1 MLHGMFFASVLE
13 TVFQNGKMYEFM
25 ADQDRYLQQR
35 VEGIFTSKPDGE
47 DGLGLW
53 AIPEPG
59 DKSGRNSWVLAWS
72 DLMMVLFVLFCVLFI
87 YSLKHSEVVHK
98 YHGVAFARDAGYAVG
113 KKGEPLSGTEAGPP
127 AGSSMHS
134 LFSRLDK
141 EFSSFSAK
149 KVMVGFA
156 RGNQI
161 VLRLRNKYLFEPG
174 SSKLSKDL
182 PVLEKISS
190 VLKIFKN
197 EVQIRGHAYSRS
209 SGSGG
214 VWELSAQRAGSIVKY
229 FTERQNIAPERFSIL
244 ALADTNPITPGK
256 DNRAR
261 DENSRIEIR
270 ILGPTVSSRN

>member
-1 MLHGMFFASVLE
+1 MVDFM
-13 TVFQNGKMYEFM
+13 TDQN
-25 ADQDRYLQQR
+25 RYLHQKI
-35 VEGIFTSKPDGE
+35 EGIFASKAAGE

-53 AIPEPG
+53 ATPESG

-87 YSLKHSEVVHK
+87 YSLNHRDVVHK

-141 EFSSFSAK
+141 EFSSFSAE
-149 KVMVGFA
+149 KVRVGFT

-174 SSKLSKDL
+174 SSNLSKDL
-182 PVLEKISS
+182 PVLEKIST

-197 EVQIRGHAYSRS
+197 EVQVRGHAYSHP
-209 SGSGG
+209 SGSGDA
-214 VWELSAQRAGSIVKY
+214 WELSAQRAGRIARY

-256 DNRAR
+256 DSRAR
-261 DENSRIEIR
+261 EENSRIEIR
-270 ILGPTVSSRN
+270 ILEPTVSSRK